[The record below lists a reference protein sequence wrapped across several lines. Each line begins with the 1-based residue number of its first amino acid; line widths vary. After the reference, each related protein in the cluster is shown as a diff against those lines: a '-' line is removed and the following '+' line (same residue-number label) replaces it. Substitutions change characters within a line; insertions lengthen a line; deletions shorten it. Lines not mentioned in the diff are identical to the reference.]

1 MWMSIFTW
9 LLSALALLGNGLV
22 IYLLVVRKR
31 LHSSANA
38 FITSLAFADFFVGLF
53 TMPCYRMTSVFSGY
67 RSVRLLTS
75 FRYFLFYTSAS
86 NLCVVTADRF
96 VAVACPLSYITF
108 MTWRRVFSFIF
119 VAWLTPFTVC
129 FLPVTWIYS
138 SSVETQKICNKVF
151 VAFLLTFFEFLP
163 CIVMVN
169 TTWRLLCISRRH
181 TRQTL
186 ALQSQLKFNHPT
198 LNFSSLR
205 EHRERNISSAKLI
218 SVVVALF
225 VFCYTSEM
233 ISSLFHLLNLHKNIW
248 RNYFKNDGR
257 FLFLITNSAVNPFV
271 YALLKKDIQNEFR
284 RFFSRK
290 RFRWW
295 DLMSYYNVPPLYLP
309 TQRFEIHALRITH
322 ILDGNFL

>member
-96 VAVACPLSYITF
+96 VAVACPLRYITF

-205 EHRERNISSAKLI
+205 EHR
-218 SVVVALF
+218 
-225 VFCYTSEM
+225 
-233 ISSLFHLLNLHKNIW
+233 
-248 RNYFKNDGR
+248 
-257 FLFLITNSAVNPFV
+257 
-271 YALLKKDIQNEFR
+271 
-284 RFFSRK
+284 
-290 RFRWW
+290 
-295 DLMSYYNVPPLYLP
+295 
-309 TQRFEIHALRITH
+309 
-322 ILDGNFL
+322 